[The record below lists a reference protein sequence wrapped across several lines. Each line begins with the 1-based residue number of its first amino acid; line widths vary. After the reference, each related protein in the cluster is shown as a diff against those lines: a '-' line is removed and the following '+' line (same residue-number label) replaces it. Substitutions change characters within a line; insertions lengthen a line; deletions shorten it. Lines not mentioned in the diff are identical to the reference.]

1 MSSAIDFLTTRRS
14 VSARFLGPPGP
25 DREQLRQIL
34 TAALRVPDHGKLAP
48 WRFILLEGDRRRE
61 AGAGL
66 LAIRQGRGDVLSDE
80 ERRAE
85 AERFTSAPIV
95 VGIISRAA
103 PHPKIPQWEQ
113 QLSAGAV
120 CMNLLNGA
128 HALGF
133 AAQLL
138 TDWLVYDA
146 DARWFFGLE
155 AWERLCGFIHIGTPK
170 VAPAE
175 RPRPEPDAVLTR
187 WQPPAS
193 GR

>member
-1 MSSAIDFLTTRRS
+1 MSSPIVFLTTRRS

-25 DREQLRQIL
+25 DDDQLRQIL

-48 WRFILLEGDRRRE
+48 WRFVLLEGERRRE
-61 AGAGL
+61 AGEGL

-80 ERRAE
+80 ERNAE
-85 AERFTSAPIV
+85 IGRFTSAPIAI
-95 VGIISRAA
+95 GIVSRAA
-103 PHPKIPQWEQ
+103 PHPKIPEWEQ

-120 CMNLLNGA
+120 CMNLLNGV

-146 DARWFFGLE
+146 GARRFLGLE
-155 AWERLCGFIHIGTPK
+155 DWERLCGFIHVGTPK
-170 VAPAE
+170 IAPTE

-187 WQPPAS
+187 WRPSAS

>member
-1 MSSAIDFLTTRRS
+1 MSSAIIFLTTRRS

-48 WRFILLEGDRRRE
+48 WRFVLLEGERRRQ
-61 AGAGL
+61 AGEGL
-66 LAIRQGRGDVLSDE
+66 LAIRRRRGDILSDE

-85 AERFTSAPIV
+85 VERFTAAPIA
-95 VGIISRAA
+95 VGIVSRAA
-103 PHPKIPQWEQ
+103 PHPKIPEWEQ
-113 QLSAGAV
+113 QISAGAV

-146 DARWFFGLE
+146 DARRFLGLE
-155 AWERLCGFIHIGTPK
+155 PWERLCGFIHIGTPK
-170 VAPAE
+170 VVPTE

-187 WQPPAS
+187 WQPPES
-193 GR
+193 RR